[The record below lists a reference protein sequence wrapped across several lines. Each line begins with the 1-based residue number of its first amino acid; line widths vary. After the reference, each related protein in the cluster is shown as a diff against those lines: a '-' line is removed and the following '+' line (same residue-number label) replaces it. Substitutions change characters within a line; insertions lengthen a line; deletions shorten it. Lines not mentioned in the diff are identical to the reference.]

1 MNAPADAAHWD
12 RRYAER
18 DHLWRAEPHELVASI
33 VTGLTPGR
41 ALDVAAGE
49 GRHAIWL
56 AQRGWEVTAIDFSAV
71 GLAKGEAEARRR
83 GLEITWVV
91 DDVTTWEPP
100 HDYELVLVSF
110 MHVTADVFSTLRE
123 YVAPGGHLL
132 VVGHARRNLTEGVGG
147 PQDPAMLLDPDQL
160 RAAAGDLT
168 VLRLEEIPRETP
180 DGTAI
185 DIVLDAYRD

>member
-1 MNAPADAAHWD
+1 MTGPADAVDWD

-18 DHLWRAEPHELVASI
+18 DHLWRADPHEVVASI
-33 VTGLTPGR
+33 ATGLTPGR

-91 DDVTTWEPP
+91 DDITTWEAP
-100 HDYELVLVSF
+100 HDYDLVLVSF

-132 VVGHARRNLTEGVGG
+132 VVGHARRNLTDGVGG

-168 VLRLEEIPRETP
+168 VLRLEEVTRETP